1 MLLCK
6 TFRQRVGG
14 DAHIAPANRTVFT
27 ESFGK
32 SVIAQ
37 WVDVGIDPY
46 EPYGSVPKNCR
57 GGRSMRNVSLTLFH
71 IQHIHERKS

>member
-37 WVDVGIDPY
+37 WVDVGIGPY
-46 EPYGSVPKNCR
+46 ESTGENTEIR
-57 GGRSMRNVSLTLFH
+57 
-71 IQHIHERKS
+71 